1 MYIFL
6 MSISL
11 PLPRKSH
18 YSLNEKV
25 TKVIMKGFT
34 CTYYQHKF
42 RTCLDFFQYICILC
56 FLWICTVGH
65 SPRDYL
71 NWVSFERHRVRRHVT
86 LIPQFVYRH
95 RFGVNGHKINLYYQG
110 RLLAAGVVTKT
121 IIIEKQ
127 SCNMTVHV
135 SELCYHNFILTA
147 LSILILFF

>member
-11 PLPRKSH
+11 PLPPKSR

-34 CTYYQHKF
+34 CTTSINLELVQISF
-42 RTCLDFFQYICILC
+42 NICILC

-147 LSILILFF
+147 FSILILFF